1 MIRPLTDIEAQLLAV
16 WRRWPHDHERDR
28 RLNEYVELGLSE
40 VRALQLVNRLLSEPA
55 AYQYDP
61 VTVARLRRLRDSR
74 LRRTA

>member
-1 MIRPLTDIEAQLLAV
+1 MTGLEEQLLEV

-28 RLNEYVELGLSE
+28 RMNAYAELGLSE

-61 VTVARLRRLRDSR
+61 VTVARLRRLRNSR
-74 LRRTA
+74 MRRAA

>member
-1 MIRPLTDIEAQLLAV
+1 MSELEEQLLDV

-28 RLNEYVELGLSE
+28 RVNAYLSLGLSE
-40 VRALQLVNRLLSEPA
+40 TRAVQVVNRLLSEPA

-74 LRRTA
+74 VRRAA

>member
-1 MIRPLTDIEAQLLAV
+1 MTLTDTDRALLEV

-28 RLNEYVELGLSE
+28 RMNAYAELGLSE
-40 VRALQLVNRLLSEPA
+40 VRALQVVNRLLSEPA

-74 LRRTA
+74 MRRAA

>member
-1 MIRPLTDIEAQLLAV
+1 MNDLQRQLLEV

-28 RLNEYVELGLSE
+28 RMNAYAELGLSE
-40 VRALQLVNRLLSEPA
+40 VRALQVVNRLLSEPA

-74 LRRTA
+74 MRRAA